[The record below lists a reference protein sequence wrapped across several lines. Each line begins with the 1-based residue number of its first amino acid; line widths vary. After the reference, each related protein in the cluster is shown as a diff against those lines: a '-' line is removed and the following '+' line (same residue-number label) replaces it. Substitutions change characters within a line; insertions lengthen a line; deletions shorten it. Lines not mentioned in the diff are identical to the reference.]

1 MGSDDLIV
9 EYGVDSLAVEESKSE
24 KDISSESIGS
34 VQTKVVYEGW
44 LNKRGEYIQ
53 NWRKRYFL
61 LMDNGQFLGFRT
73 KPSNDKDI
81 TDPENNFTIRNCTIF
96 PDNKPKP
103 FTFTIRLL
111 HGTTIVE
118 RVFSVDS
125 EQERLTWTT
134 LIEEVKFNLQKEKSK
149 MTPSEATSS
158 KTAKDTLNIDD
169 TSLSGHFPNHSSTKQ
184 RKKKITFENFEFL
197 KVLGKGTYGKVILC
211 RERATMNLYA
221 MKIIK
226 KEMVIFN
233 DNIDQILAEKRVLQ
247 KTNHPFLLDLKYS
260 FTTCDHLCL
269 VTEFVNGGELYFQLA
284 KELKQG
290 NPFSEDRARFY
301 GAEIICA
308 LEYLHK
314 NAIIH
319 RDLKLENILLD
330 KDGHIR
336 IIDFGLCK
344 ENIQWNCETRSLIGT
359 PEYRAPEIIVHDYYG
374 KVVDW
379 WAFGIIMCEMLVGK
393 NPFYD
398 EDRDVMFENVLEVD
412 IIFPR
417 WLSDSARDLL
427 SGLLNK
433 EPHNRLGSGEE
444 GSNLIKNHDFFESID
459 WDALV
464 EKKIDPPFKPEVENE
479 GDTRNF
485 DVQFTGE
492 SVRLT
497 PPPVEEEDGLSIPMP
512 ETNLHRQLFR
522 QFSYQ
527 SNYSSDTLN
536 SSQQSVAVVY

>member
-1 MGSDDLIV
+1 MEPDDLQMDYDVSSLKIKESKTREDVCLEGSD
-9 EYGVDSLAVEESKSE
+9 SNKA
-24 KDISSESIGS
+24 
-34 VQTKVVYEGW
+34 KVVYQGW

-61 LMDNGQFLGFRT
+61 LMNNGQFLGFRSQ
-73 KPSNDKDI
+73 PINDKDLN
-81 TDPENNFTIRNCTIF
+81 DPENNFSIRNCTIVS
-96 PDNKPKP
+96 DNKPKP

-125 EQERLTWTT
+125 EQERLTWTN
-134 LIEEVKFNLQKEKSK
+134 LIEEVKGNLQKQHSKPRPSNSTCSNKTIDSFDTDTNYPLTEK
-149 MTPSEATSS
+149 
-158 KTAKDTLNIDD
+158 
-169 TSLSGHFPNHSSTKQ
+169 

-226 KEMVIFN
+226 KEMVLFN
-233 DNIDQILAEKRVLQ
+233 DNIHQILAEKRVLQ
-247 KTNHPFLLDLKYS
+247 KTSHPFLLNLKYS
-260 FTTCDHLCL
+260 FTTCDRLCL
-269 VTEFVNGGELYFQLA
+269 VTEFVNGGELYFQLE

-290 NPFSEDRARFY
+290 NPFSENRARFY
-301 GAEIICA
+301 GAEIISA
-308 LEYLHK
+308 LEYLHT

-344 ENIQWNCETRSLIGT
+344 ENIQWNCETTTLCGT
-359 PEYRAPEIIVHDYYG
+359 PEYRAPEIIIHDYYG

-398 EDRDVMFENVLEVD
+398 ENRDVMFENVLEVD

-433 EPHNRLGSGEE
+433 EPQNRLGSGEE
-444 GSNLIKNHDFFESID
+444 GSTLIKNHVFFESID
-459 WDALV
+459 WTALMEKNV
-464 EKKIDPPFKPEVENE
+464 EPPFKPEVEDE

-485 DVQFTGE
+485 DIQFTGE

-497 PPPVEEEDGLSIPMP
+497 PPKLEEEDGLLIPNGGYLS

-527 SNYSSDTLN
+527 SNYSSDTQR
-536 SSQQSVAVVY
+536 SSMQNVAVFS